1 MGVRPPQLSFETL
14 ARFFAHVKALK
25 PKLRQKALTRL
36 IQDNI
41 ENESAFLFDFYRLL
55 LPQLDNER
63 RNYGLQETTFV
74 KVLNKACLK
83 DPNVHPSA
91 KRAIDFKKHGDFADI
106 MKKELFS
113 SGCGKLPDD
122 ASRFDLKL
130 HDVNERLDQLVKD
143 DSKQAK
149 AQTLQWLLQ
158 HTTPDQMMWI
168 CRIILHD
175 LKIGMRESV
184 VLPMIHEDAPDLLN
198 VTSSLRTVCH
208 ELRDRSKRYPR
219 KDVEP
224 LKNVRPQ
231 LAKSGV
237 ASVEQ
242 AFQLMRGKP
251 FLVETK
257 FDGERIQVHRK
268 GSQMAF
274 FSRNALEH
282 GMKSS
287 YDILMPVFEKQM
299 KPGDFILDGE
309 LIVWNRSK
317 RAFEPFGGLKS
328 TVIGARDGAPPS
340 KEIVISSGVYG
351 RADDE
356 DEEDSSNAETAY
368 LADLHLA
375 YIAFDILYI
384 QSESVINRTL
394 LQRQEVLKSVVEPM
408 EGDGTPVGQGTVNAS
423 VQLLLPGQGLRL
435 PNFLLPGE
443 AHGDRATCS
452 ERCTTLEQ
460 IETMFRAS
468 TDLKEEGII
477 IKAADSPWVTN
488 DRSAAWVK
496 LKPDYVKQSELDAVI
511 IGGLYGKRQRRA
523 GRITEF
529 LLALAEEPLD
539 RSQAPTRFISFC
551 RVGTGLSDAE
561 RDKVEKRLR
570 PLMIEAKVNK
580 SGKSNAPSCYK
591 VTHKPKERPDV
602 WISDPLQSIVVEVK
616 ADVRMIKSEQFATD
630 WSLRFPRIQ
639 RLREDKS
646 ASEVQ
651 THEDFKAMVQQN
663 RGTMTGSG
671 HPAKGS
677 KSAEKKKQNPP
688 ARIQPAEQGVVDH
701 FRPVD
706 ISGIQVE
713 GDTLKQCVVWFINS
727 GSMSAAER
735 ETLVARLGGKVSQNW
750 TPLVTHSIAAEKS
763 GFKFQ
768 AHLKQQRDVI
778 SMRWLQECQDQHM
791 LSPLRPHHYLFLS
804 EGTKQK
810 MPDIDQFGDSY
821 FDSCE
826 AQDLRA
832 IMEGMRIADLD
843 SASLQQLTLDD
854 PAEDS
859 RPPDPPSTKRRI
871 KKKSTGIQLAPMHE
885 IITTVDKLLNQQ
897 ALQDLSSC
905 VFRGMRCCLVSIT
918 APALDAAQ
926 GQCQTDTWNVV
937 AAARQA
943 EQALIPIVL
952 SRIALQ
958 VLLGGGKTSPVVT
971 RDTTHLVALLDKGG
985 QCSPQQLLEAVV
997 QQAGGSA
1004 AATVLG
1010 HALHAQTLQ
1019 LVTARWVEECEAAA
1033 SAAEPGDSAS
1043 VITAQPAM
1051 SLLKVVDGAPNTLPD
1066 KSLSPRPNLQLA
1078 TWPWSAVGASP
1089 PGNQAAE
1096 AAHSGSCSESDA
1108 SDGGK
1113 TKRNSAGRGRGR
1125 SKGVRKACKP
1135 PSRPKAAA
1143 GTRGRGRRGKG
1154 TKILRTTASN
1164 SHPDV
1169 PSPAGS
1175 NPADTSGDDP
1185 SSPVSTG
1192 DHGSPFHA
1200 QGSLQASKAKPSK
1213 TPSSKRK
1220 RRALLPELCADGTLQ
1235 KDVNEGAEPQNVS
1248 PLEVDDSDGGPAAR
1262 TKRRRQVRS
1271 ESNDADDAAAGTAF
1285 GHDSDATASSGD
1297 ADRGEMPL
1305 KKQQRALLPEL
1316 AADETLQRDV
1326 DMNLGPA
1333 ARAKLRHQDSS
1344 VKPTNPDG
1352 SSAGHA
1358 EGGDTTGSD
1367 SNATAT
1373 SGDPDRQQQQQQ
1385 PVLDRRASSKDATG
1399 SHAIEGK
1406 AAFLAAVVGG
1416 DDEPHADEEEDDD
1429 DDPFAAMMREVTGAR
1444 PSQRMSA
1451 AAVPT
1456 PLQGDVMKSPEVQ
1469 QSKRLLHNG
1478 SSDTATPGLPAAV
1491 AATDPD
1497 AASCPGEDDLIEGYV
1512 GRAAHLG
1519 YSQMLSSSQHIFASR
1534 QPILLED
1541 MFLSDNWTAGAALQ
1555 TQSHEVLSVQLIA
1568 QGCAAG

>member
-1 MGVRPPQLSFETL
+1 MLRPP
-14 ARFFAHVKALK
+14 
-25 PKLRQKALTRL
+25 
-36 IQDNI
+36 N
-41 ENESAFLFDFYRLL
+41 
-55 LPQLDNER
+55 
-63 RNYGLQETTFV
+63 
-74 KVLNKACLK
+74 
-83 DPNVHPSA
+83 
-91 KRAIDFKKHGDFADI
+91 
-106 MKKELFS
+106 
-113 SGCGKLPDD
+113 
-122 ASRFDLKL
+122 
-130 HDVNERLDQLVKD
+130 
-143 DSKQAK
+143 
-149 AQTLQWLLQ
+149 
-158 HTTPDQMMWI
+158 
-168 CRIILHD
+168 
-175 LKIGMRESV
+175 
-184 VLPMIHEDAPDLLN
+184 
-198 VTSSLRTVCH
+198 
-208 ELRDRSKRYPR
+208 
-219 KDVEP
+219 
-224 LKNVRPQ
+224 
-231 LAKSGV
+231 
-237 ASVEQ
+237 
-242 AFQLMRGKP
+242 
-251 FLVETK
+251 
-257 FDGERIQVHRK
+257 
-268 GSQMAF
+268 
-274 FSRNALEH
+274 
-282 GMKSS
+282 
-287 YDILMPVFEKQM
+287 
-299 KPGDFILDGE
+299 
-309 LIVWNRSK
+309 
-317 RAFEPFGGLKS
+317 
-328 TVIGARDGAPPS
+328 
-340 KEIVISSGVYG
+340 
-351 RADDE
+351 
-356 DEEDSSNAETAY
+356 

-477 IKAADSPWVTN
+477 IKAADSP
-488 DRSAAWVK
+488 
-496 LKPDYVKQSELDAVI
+496 
-511 IGGLYGKRQRRA
+511 GA

-1078 TWPWSAVGASP
+1078 TWPWS
-1089 PGNQAAE
+1089 
-1096 AAHSGSCSESDA
+1096 
-1108 SDGGK
+1108 
-1113 TKRNSAGRGRGR
+1113 
-1125 SKGVRKACKP
+1125 KGVRKACKP

-1200 QGSLQASKAKPSK
+1200 QGSLQV
-1213 TPSSKRK
+1213 TQ
-1220 RRALLPELCADGTLQ
+1220 T
-1235 KDVNEGAEPQNVS
+1235 
-1248 PLEVDDSDGGPAAR
+1248 
-1262 TKRRRQVRS
+1262 
-1271 ESNDADDAAAGTAF
+1271 
-1285 GHDSDATASSGD
+1285 
-1297 ADRGEMPL
+1297 
-1305 KKQQRALLPEL
+1305 
-1316 AADETLQRDV
+1316 
-1326 DMNLGPA
+1326 
-1333 ARAKLRHQDSS
+1333 
-1344 VKPTNPDG
+1344 G
-1352 SSAGHA
+1352 SS
-1358 EGGDTTGSD
+1358 
-1367 SNATAT
+1367 
-1373 SGDPDRQQQQQQ
+1373 
-1385 PVLDRRASSKDATG
+1385 SSSSQCWID
-1399 SHAIEGK
+1399 
-1406 AAFLAAVVGG
+1406 V
-1416 DDEPHADEEEDDD
+1416 PH
-1429 DDPFAAMMREVTGAR
+1429 PKM
-1444 PSQRMSA
+1444 PQ
-1451 AAVPT
+1451 VPT
-1456 PLQGDVMKSPEVQ
+1456 PLRE
-1469 QSKRLLHNG
+1469 R
-1478 SSDTATPGLPAAV
+1478 
-1491 AATDPD
+1491 
-1497 AASCPGEDDLIEGYV
+1497 
-1512 GRAAHLG
+1512 
-1519 YSQMLSSSQHIFASR
+1519 QHS
-1534 QPILLED
+1534 
-1541 MFLSDNWTAGAALQ
+1541 
-1555 TQSHEVLSVQLIA
+1555 
-1568 QGCAAG
+1568 